1 MSDDQIH
8 RPAEPLQSGL
18 ELLFSGSPHAEAFAR
33 LRAAAESGDAQGQ
46 FLTGML
52 YYLGKGT
59 DKDLRQAVLWLTRAA
74 EQGHADAQY
83 ELAQRY
89 TWGEG
94 TARDLEAA
102 ARWNRKAAAQ
112 RHPAA
117 LAELGGLASSN

>member
-8 RPAEPLQSGL
+8 CPVEPLPSGVEMML
-18 ELLFSGSPHAEAFAR
+18 SGSRPAEAFAS

-46 FLTGML
+46 YLAGML

-59 DKDLRQAVLWLTRAA
+59 DKDLGQAVRWLTCAA

-94 TARDLEAA
+94 TARDPGAA
-102 ARWNRKAAAQ
+102 ALWNRKAAAQ

-117 LAELGGLASSN
+117 LADLGGGVSSN